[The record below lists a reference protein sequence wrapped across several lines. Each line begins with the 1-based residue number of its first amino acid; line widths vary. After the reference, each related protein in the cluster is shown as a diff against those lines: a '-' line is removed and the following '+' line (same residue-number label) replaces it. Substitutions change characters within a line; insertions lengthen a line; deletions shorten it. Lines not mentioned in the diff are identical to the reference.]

1 MANVYNVTLSRK
13 TKSGAISEM
22 TVAYKV
28 AFNEFERNTKV
39 RFREYVQLWGA
50 DSGLTG
56 ADDYL
61 HSVPTSAFY
70 SQSSTLTR
78 TRKFD
83 VATSVLDED
92 WGKDEVYAKVRVVP
106 IVPSADTEKSNEISG
121 WF

>member
-13 TKSGAISEM
+13 AKPGNISEM
-22 TVAYKV
+22 TLTYKI
-28 AFNEFERNTKV
+28 AFNYFERNTRV
-39 RFREYVQLWGA
+39 RFGEYVQLWGA

-61 HSVPTSAFY
+61 YRIPTSAFY

-78 TRKFD
+78 TKKFD
-83 VATSVLDED
+83 VANSVLDED

>member
-13 TKSGAISEM
+13 AKSGAISEM